1 MSKEITSR
9 SEDYSQWYIDIVKK
23 AGLADNSAVRG
34 CMVIKPHGYAIW
46 ENMKAQL
53 DKMFKETGHVN
64 AYFPLFIPK
73 SFLSKEAEHVEGF
86 AKECAVITHHRLM
99 NSPDGNGVVVDPSAK
114 LEEELIVRPTS
125 ETIIWHTYRD
135 WINSYRDLPLLINQ
149 WANVVRWEMRTR
161 LFLRTAEFLWQ
172 EGHTAHATKE
182 EAIEEA
188 QLMQKVYAQFAEEYM
203 AMPVIQGR
211 KTANERFAGAEDTY
225 TIEALMQDGKALQ
238 AGTSH
243 FLGQNFAKAFDVKFL
258 NQNNRE
264 ELVWATSWG
273 VSTRL
278 VGGLI
283 MTHSD
288 DQGLVIP
295 PKLAPLQVIIVPIPK
310 PNAEIDE
317 AAEKIM
323 RELSAKGV
331 SVKYDTDKK
340 KRPGFKFAEYE
351 MKGVPV
357 RLGIGK
363 RDLANGVVEVA
374 RRDTKEKS
382 SQSLDGIG
390 DYIVQLL
397 DDIQKNLFQKAI
409 DYRTEH
415 TTSVDNF
422 EDFKEVLNSKGG
434 FVSAHWDG
442 TTETELKIKELTKAT
457 IRCIPN
463 DNEQEEGKC
472 ILTGKLSKERVLFA
486 KAY

>member
-1 MSKEITSR
+1 
-9 SEDYSQWYIDIVKK
+9 
-23 AGLADNSAVRG
+23 
-34 CMVIKPHGYAIW
+34 
-46 ENMKAQL
+46 
-53 DKMFKETGHVN
+53 
-64 AYFPLFIPK
+64 
-73 SFLSKEAEHVEGF
+73 
-86 AKECAVITHHRLM
+86 
-99 NSPDGNGVVVDPSAK
+99 
-114 LEEELIVRPTS
+114 
-125 ETIIWHTYRD
+125 
-135 WINSYRDLPLLINQ
+135 
-149 WANVVRWEMRTR
+149 
-161 LFLRTAEFLWQ
+161 
-172 EGHTAHATKE
+172 
-182 EAIEEA
+182 
-188 QLMQKVYAQFAEEYM
+188 
-203 AMPVIQGR
+203 
-211 KTANERFAGAEDTY
+211 
-225 TIEALMQDGKALQ
+225 
-238 AGTSH
+238 
-243 FLGQNFAKAFDVKFL
+243 LGQNFAKAFDVKFL
-258 NQNNRE
+258 NQNNKE

-295 PKLAPLQVIIVPIPK
+295 PKLAPLQVVIVPIPK

-317 AAEKIM
+317 AVEKIM
-323 RELSAKGV
+323 RELKAKGV

-351 MKGVPV
+351 LIGVPV

-382 SQSLDGIG
+382 SQSLEGIA
-390 DYIVQLL
+390 DYILQLL
-397 DDIQKNLFQKAI
+397 DDIQKNLFQRAV

-422 EDFKEVLNSKGG
+422 DDFKSVLDSKGG

-463 DNEQEEGKC
+463 DGVPEDGKC
-472 ILTGKLSKERVLFA
+472 ILTGKPSKERVLFA

>member
-1 MSKEITSR
+1 
-9 SEDYSQWYIDIVKK
+9 
-23 AGLADNSAVRG
+23 
-34 CMVIKPHGYAIW
+34 
-46 ENMKAQL
+46 
-53 DKMFKETGHVN
+53 
-64 AYFPLFIPK
+64 
-73 SFLSKEAEHVEGF
+73 
-86 AKECAVITHHRLM
+86 
-99 NSPDGNGVVVDPSAK
+99 
-114 LEEELIVRPTS
+114 
-125 ETIIWHTYRD
+125 
-135 WINSYRDLPLLINQ
+135 
-149 WANVVRWEMRTR
+149 
-161 LFLRTAEFLWQ
+161 
-172 EGHTAHATKE
+172 
-182 EAIEEA
+182 
-188 QLMQKVYAQFAEEYM
+188 M

-258 NQNNRE
+258 NQNNKE

-295 PKLAPLQVIIVPIPK
+295 PKLAPLQVVIVPIPK

-317 AAEKIM
+317 AVEKIM
-323 RELSAKGV
+323 RELKAKGV

-351 MKGVPV
+351 LIGVPV

-382 SQSLDGIG
+382 SQSLEGIA
-390 DYIVQLL
+390 DYILQLL
-397 DDIQKNLFQKAI
+397 DDIQKNLFQRAV

-422 EDFKEVLNSKGG
+422 DDFKSVLDSKGG

-463 DNEQEEGKC
+463 DGVPEDGKC
-472 ILTGKLSKERVLFA
+472 ILTGKPSKERVLFA